1 MASACRGCHDGRF
14 CKCFTSMGLGIAWR
28 FEGSG
33 TRGALWGLFPWG
45 CPCGRQTAGKE
56 KRVVMMED
64 TTMSLPI
71 RIVRHSDVLEAAQ
84 REFDQ
89 VFGRLIGGG
98 QATGAAP
105 YAVDVKESGETL
117 VVEAELPGFTKDQVN
132 ITLENSVLT
141 LAAERAAP
149 VQTNAQ
155 GEYLLKERRHARF
168 QRSFSLPPT
177 VDEASVNAR
186 LENGVLTVTLNK
198 RLEAKPRKISV
209 A

>member
-1 MASACRGCHDGRF
+1 
-14 CKCFTSMGLGIAWR
+14 
-28 FEGSG
+28 
-33 TRGALWGLFPWG
+33 
-45 CPCGRQTAGKE
+45 
-56 KRVVMMED
+56 
-64 TTMSLPI
+64 MSLPI

-84 REFDQ
+84 REVDQ

-98 QATGAAP
+98 QATGSAP